1 MARARVWYLGL
12 AALLG
17 AVMLLCGCGT
27 RPISNSGYA
36 AQRSGGGENPFYRGE
51 LTEFD
56 VLGIDFGNPTTDQ
69 EIAQQLASHRKV
81 VLRKGAPIMIIQ
93 SGAQIPD
100 DAMIHALERDFAV
113 TPFSG
118 VPVARRVAAASSAT
132 PAVESAAADYARALR
147 LVAAKAGADAIFCY
161 WGVLESAKDREPT
174 KAVSWV
180 PIVGSVIPDEAQ
192 HMRIRLEVAVIDVRT
207 GSWSMFAPEAHADT
221 TTSASLHREASDQGQ
236 VVLLKERA
244 YQSAADKLLAKYVE

>member
-36 AQRSGGGENPFYRGE
+36 AQRNGGENPFYRGE

-69 EIAQQLASHRKV
+69 DIAQQLANHRKV

-100 DAMIHALERDFAV
+100 DAMVRALERDFAV
-113 TPFSG
+113 IPFSG
-118 VPVARRVAAASSAT
+118 VPVARRVAGASAAV
-132 PAVESAAADYARALR
+132 PAVDTQAADYARALR
-147 LVAAKAGADAIFCY
+147 LVAAKAGAEAVFCY

-174 KAVSWV
+174 KAITWV
-180 PIVGSVIPDEAQ
+180 PLVGSVIPDEAQ

-207 GSWSMFAPEAHADT
+207 GSWSMFAPEAHTDST
-221 TTSASLHREASDQGQ
+221 MSASRNREASDQGQ
-236 VVLLKERA
+236 VMMLKERA
-244 YQSAADKLLAKYVE
+244 YQSAAAKLLAKYVE